1 MDKQKGFTLI
11 ELLVVIAIIA
21 LLLALLMPAL
31 ELVREQGQRMVC
43 LANLRQLML
52 AWDFYNDDNDGRIV
66 NGDTEEYGIFPDEPC
81 WVQQDWVT
89 TASGLPTPTLDEKK
103 KAILDGALYRYV
115 KNVKVYSCPT
125 LTAGNLRTYCMADS
139 MNCTGWPR
147 PDGDAAPYDRV
158 RIRHLTE
165 IHSPHIRITFLDDGG
180 TAGATM
186 GGWTQYSIYSTGND
200 RWTWWDPPPIRH
212 GDGTTFAFVDG
223 HVEYWKWE
231 DPRTVPWGLKMKSCF
246 DPTEGYL
253 ATQLNNPDIT
263 KSQIGCWGQ

>member
-21 LLLALLMPAL
+21 ILMALLMPAL

-66 NGDTEEYGIFPDEPC
+66 NGDTEEYGIFPNEPC
-81 WVQQDWVT
+81 WVKKDWVT
-89 TASGLPTPTLDEKK
+89 TASTLPTPTLDEKK
-103 KAILDGALYRYV
+103 QAILDGALYPYV

-125 LTAGNLRTYCMADS
+125 LLAGNLRTYCMADS

-147 PDGDAAPYDRV
+147 PDGDASPYDRV
-158 RIRHLTE
+158 RIRHITE
-165 IHSPHIRITFLDDGG
+165 INSPHIRITFLDDGG
-180 TAGATM
+180 TAGATQ
-186 GGWTQYSIYSTGND
+186 GGWTLYSIYD
-200 RWTWWDPPPIRH
+200 AHCWEWWDPPPIRH
-212 GDGTTFAFVDG
+212 GDGTNFAFVDG

-231 DPRTVPWGLKMKSCF
+231 DPRTVPWGLEMRAFSPPQP
-246 DPTEGYL
+246 D
-253 ATQLNNPDIT
+253 NPDLY
-263 KSQIGCWGQ
+263 KSEVGVWGK